1 MHAILQSIE
10 TLMQASV
17 DDLRAKGLLE
27 DIRDS
32 LQANMALLPDA
43 VIRDIDNLL
52 HMLVTVKRDNV
63 ELWMNLLNLKS
74 ELAAKTA
81 RLDKVEGDLVT
92 VKAELVEVQAELVE
106 VKAELAEK
114 TTRLVQVEGQLS
126 EVKATLTSTQ
136 QRLAVRQIYHA
147 LNEKLLRKMS
157 RALGMD
163 IQSFWK
169 TRVSNVGGFRRSTDM
184 MRVWRDFQAA
194 YDIDDDPSTFWEE
207 LKDGKLAFDCF
218 VHAGSFP
225 SYRYD
230 EVLEIADAVFVGEH
244 ERHRWGFLRVLEI
257 TRRLSEEEGVGLYEY

>member
-1 MHAILQSIE
+1 
-10 TLMQASV
+10 MQASV

-81 RLDKVEGDLVT
+81 RLDKVEGELVT
-92 VKAELVEVQAELVE
+92 VKAELVEVKAELVE

-114 TTRLVQVEGQLS
+114 TTRLVQVEGQLFDVRAELS
-126 EVKATLTSTQ
+126 DVRATLTSTQ

-169 TRVSNVGGFRRSTDM
+169 TRVSNVGGFRRTPDM

-207 LKDGKLAFDCF
+207 LKDGKFAFDCF

-225 SYRYD
+225 SYRYE
-230 EVLEIADAVFVGEH
+230 EVLEIADAVFVGQH